1 MDNLDTIVFYF
12 LAALAL
18 VGAMG
23 ILVSRNIVRT
33 AMWLLATLVA
43 AAGLYFL
50 LGAAFVGAIQLIVY
64 AGGTLVLIIFGV
76 MLTAKNPNVSYT
88 PRTAEIVLGV
98 VLCVLLAGALIF
110 VLHGT
115 AWPNNVK
122 SVEEVKRM
130 SQAQRDLVGPNN
142 PDATESTGRRF
153 LGDYLVP
160 FEVLS
165 LVLLAV
171 LIGAAY
177 LGRPKVPVI
186 GAPRGVNPPPG
197 QEGPR
202 K

>member
-1 MDNLDTIVFYF
+1 MLDSIVFYF
-12 LAALAL
+12 LAAVAL
-18 VGAMG
+18 VGAAG

-33 AMWLLATLVA
+33 AMWLLATLA
-43 AAGLYFL
+43 AVAGLYFL

-98 VLCVLLAGALIF
+98 VLCVLLASGLVA
-110 VLHGT
+110 VLHADFNKVADQT
-115 AWPNNVK
+115 A
-122 SVEEVKRM
+122 RLDTL
-130 SQAQRDLVGPNN
+130 QRDQLSPGASEQPRNT
-142 PDATESTGRRF
+142 DATESIGRRL
-153 LGDYLVP
+153 LGDYLLP

-165 LVLLAV
+165 LLLLAV

-186 GAPRGVNPPPG
+186 GAPRGVNPQAG
-197 QEGPR
+197 NGGIA

>member
-1 MDNLDTIVFYF
+1 MLDSIVFYF
-12 LAALAL
+12 LAATAL

-23 ILVSRNIVRT
+23 ILISRNIVRT
-33 AMWLLATLVA
+33 AMWLLATLAA

-50 LGAAFVGAIQLIVY
+50 LGATFVGAIQLIVY

-76 MLTAKNPNVSYT
+76 MLTAKSPKISYT
-88 PRTAEIVLGV
+88 PRLAEIVLGV
-98 VLCVLLAGALIF
+98 VLCVLLASALIF

-115 AWPNNVK
+115 TWPDHT
-122 SVEEVKRM
+122 SVRYQI
-130 SQAQRDLVGPNN
+130 SRSFAAPRDLTVTNN
-142 PDATESTGRRF
+142 PDATESIGRRL

-165 LVLLAV
+165 LLLLAV

-177 LGRPKVPVI
+177 LGRPRVPFI
-186 GAPRGVNPPPG
+186 GAPRGVNPQPG
-197 QEGPR
+197 NGGHP

>member
-1 MDNLDTIVFYF
+1 MLDSIVFYF
-12 LAALAL
+12 LAAAAL
-18 VGAMG
+18 VGATG

-33 AMWLLATLVA
+33 AMWLLATLAA

-50 LGAAFVGAIQLIVY
+50 LGATFVGAIQLIVY

-88 PRTAEIVLGV
+88 PRTAEVVLGV
-98 VLCVLLAGALIF
+98 VLCVLLASALIV

-115 AWPNNVK
+115 AWPKNVK
-122 SVEEVKRM
+122 SPEEVARL
-130 SQAQRDLVGPNN
+130 SRPQLDLVAPGN
-142 PDATESTGRRF
+142 PDATESIGRRL

-165 LVLLAV
+165 LLLLAV
-171 LIGAAY
+171 LIGASY

-186 GAPRGVNPPPG
+186 GAPRGVNPQPG
-197 QEGPR
+197 NGGR
-202 K
+202 VK